1 MMATQPIRSE
11 PGGKLAERDFLTIS
25 SPDSCK
31 GVKKQKTCKLSQGHK
46 QHILK
51 LI

>member
-11 PGGKLAERDFLTIS
+11 PGGKLAERDFVAIS
-25 SPDSCK
+25 FPDSCK
-31 GVKKQKTCKLSQGHK
+31 GVKKQKACKLSQGHK